1 MGRRLAGWRALG
13 WGDRWRLLACMA
25 ALPLLHASLA
35 TLGYKRTR
43 RVIEVLSRRPAPRA
57 ASPGDVAAA
66 QRLARLA
73 AIAGRYGF
81 VDATCLR
88 QSLLLYGWLRR
99 RGFDPR
105 LQLGMKP
112 DLQATFGAHAWV
124 ELDDQRLLPGDA
136 GHRPFQRPGDAN

>member
-43 RVIEVLSRRPAPRA
+43 RVIEVLSRRPAPRT
-57 ASPGDVAAA
+57 ASPADVAAA

-124 ELDDQRLLPGDA
+124 ELDCQRLMPGDS
-136 GHRPFQRPGDAN
+136 GHRAFQRPGDTH